1 MWRLCFGT
9 DSKYIIQEWTRLS
22 ELPIPIMKPLH
33 LAVGSD
39 LNLAEEQLCH
49 WRVKKDWRQ
58 NLQKEEGMRCSG
70 QIGVTEGEKKHWKKT
85 ERRSKMGGGEMG
97 WEEIQKP
104 EKKEED
110 GKVRIGRSEGQG
122 NPFLWKFTCQ
132 AGRLLAAN
140 SRKIYLTSA
149 SRGDKRVDWQRAESH
164 FWSCVL
170 TSDSSSCLLS
180 LNRATLPIQTK
191 VTDQSTAPLSWCTTP
206 QANRVQTH
214 THTFTHTHT
223 HPWAIYKSI
232 QSSGSVIRNPLQSW
246 TEGK

>member
-1 MWRLCFGT
+1 MDQALWAAYSHHEATPFSSGLWSQPGRGT
-9 DSKYIIQEWTRLS
+9 TLS
-22 ELPIPIMKPLH
+22 LE
-33 LAVGSD
+33 G
-39 LNLAEEQLCH
+39 
-49 WRVKKDWRQ
+49 KKG
-58 NLQKEEGMRCSG
+58 LKTKF
-70 QIGVTEGEKKHWKKT
+70 TEGGGNEVLWTDRGDRRGKKHWKKT

-132 AGRLLAAN
+132 AGRLPAAY

-214 THTFTHTHT
+214 TLSHTHT
-223 HPWAIYKSI
+223 HIYTGSTPPDI
-232 QSSGSVIRNPLQSW
+232 QYW
-246 TEGK
+246 M